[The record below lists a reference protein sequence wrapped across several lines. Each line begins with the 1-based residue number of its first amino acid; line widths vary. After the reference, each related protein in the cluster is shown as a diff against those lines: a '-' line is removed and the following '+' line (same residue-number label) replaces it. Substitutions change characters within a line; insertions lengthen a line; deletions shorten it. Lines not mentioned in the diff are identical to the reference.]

1 MLLDALYKEDELL
14 RCDMR
19 ETDKILS
26 IMPDELV
33 KADTL
38 RGLTN

>member
-1 MLLDALYKEDELL
+1 MLLDALCKEDELL

-19 ETDKILS
+19 ETDKLLATIS
-26 IMPDELV
+26 VALV

-38 RGLTN
+38 WG